1 MTWLIYRKYHIT
13 FFVNTKEILRIIPPT
28 TYPVG
33 LGGCYAEQT
42 NLDCCVHDVTIFDQS
57 DTYESV
63 IEKDNKFIKIHH
75 CALTENRV
83 EILIQLQHMQILS
96 DEQWELKMFLAKIR
110 EKHELILNAFMKS
123 SIIESQICLTKAKNG
138 LDNLDPFVS
147 SWIKSAGYFLVDAI
161 LSLNN
166 YRPSPSHMLGI
177 LRNLKS
183 NKINE
188 TLSVVLD
195 TLGLERAT
203 PSLLQR
209 MSKSA
214 AGLSDLV
221 EKNNNS
227 KIIQHKINCFVD
239 KSLFS
244 DCYFYIGYVNRNN
257 FYRIKNSLDNFPEII
272 HIMKTGFDLEYDSS
286 TFETDI
292 QSLNE
297 VAQILLKSTHD

>member
-1 MTWLIYRKYHIT
+1 MKADA
-13 FFVNTKEILRIIPPT
+13 ILRIIPST

-33 LGGCYAEQT
+33 LGGCHAEQT
-42 NLDCCVHDVTIFDQS
+42 NLDCCVHDITIFDQS
-57 DTYESV
+57 DIPESV
-63 IEKDNKFIKIHH
+63 IEKDSQFFKIHH
-75 CALTENRV
+75 CTLTENRV
-83 EILIQLQHMQILS
+83 EILIQLHHMQILY

-110 EKHELILNAFMKS
+110 EKHESILKAFTKS
-123 SIIESQICLTKAKNG
+123 SIIESQICLTKAKNV
-138 LDNLDPFVS
+138 LDKSDPFVS

-183 NKINE
+183 NQINE
-188 TLSVVLD
+188 MLPIVLD
-195 TLGLERAT
+195 SLGLERAT
-203 PSLLQR
+203 PSLLRR
-209 MSKSA
+209 MSKSTV
-214 AGLSDLV
+214 GLSDLV

-227 KIIQHKINCFVD
+227 KIIQHKINCFLD

-257 FYRIKNSLDNFPEII
+257 FYRIKNSLDKFPEII
-272 HIMKTGFDLEYDSS
+272 HILKTGFDLEYDSS
-286 TFETDI
+286 AFETDI
-292 QSLNE
+292 QSLHE

>member
-1 MTWLIYRKYHIT
+1 MKAE
-13 FFVNTKEILRIIPPT
+13 EILRIIPPT

-33 LGGCYAEQT
+33 LGGCHAEQT
-42 NLDCCVHDVTIFDQS
+42 NLDCCVHDITIFDQS
-57 DTYESV
+57 DIPESV
-63 IEKDNKFIKIHH
+63 IEKDSQFFKIHH
-75 CALTENRV
+75 CTLTENRV
-83 EILIQLQHMQILS
+83 EILIQLHHMQILH

-110 EKHELILNAFMKS
+110 EKHESILKAFTKS
-123 SIIESQICLTKAKNG
+123 SIIESQICLTKAKNV
-138 LDNLDPFVS
+138 LDKSDPFVS

-183 NKINE
+183 NQINE
-188 TLSVVLD
+188 MLPIVLD
-195 TLGLERAT
+195 SLGLERAT
-203 PSLLQR
+203 PSLLRR
-209 MSKSA
+209 MSKSTV
-214 AGLSDLV
+214 GLSDLV

-227 KIIQHKINCFVD
+227 KIIQHKINCFLD

-257 FYRIKNSLDNFPEII
+257 FYRIKNSLDKFPEII
-272 HIMKTGFDLEYDSS
+272 HILKTGFDLEYDSS
-286 TFETDI
+286 AFETDI
-292 QSLNE
+292 QSLHE

>member
-1 MTWLIYRKYHIT
+1 MKAE
-13 FFVNTKEILRIIPPT
+13 EILRIIPPT

-33 LGGCYAEQT
+33 LGGCHAEQT
-42 NLDCCVHDVTIFDQS
+42 NLDCCVHDITIFDQS
-57 DTYESV
+57 DIPESV
-63 IEKDNKFIKIHH
+63 IEKDSQFFKIHH

-83 EILIQLQHMQILS
+83 EILIQLHHMQILY

-110 EKHELILNAFMKS
+110 EKHESILKAFTKS
-123 SIIESQICLTKAKNG
+123 SIIESQICLTKAKNV
-138 LDNLDPFVS
+138 LDKSDPFVS

-166 YRPSPSHMLGI
+166 YRPSPSHMLDI

-183 NKINE
+183 NQINE
-188 TLSVVLD
+188 MLPIVLD
-195 TLGLERAT
+195 SLGLERAT
-203 PSLLQR
+203 PSLLRR
-209 MSKSA
+209 MSKSTV
-214 AGLSDLV
+214 GLSDLV

-227 KIIQHKINCFVD
+227 KIIQHKINCFLD

-257 FYRIKNSLDNFPEII
+257 FYRIKNSLDKFPEII
-272 HIMKTGFDLEYDSS
+272 HILKTGFDLENDSS
-286 TFETDI
+286 AFETDI
-292 QSLNE
+292 QSLHE

>member
-1 MTWLIYRKYHIT
+1 MKAE
-13 FFVNTKEILRIIPPT
+13 EILRIIPPT

-33 LGGCYAEQT
+33 LGGCHAEQT
-42 NLDCCVHDVTIFDQS
+42 NLDCCVHDITIFDQS
-57 DTYESV
+57 DIPESV
-63 IEKDNKFIKIHH
+63 IEKDSQFFKIHH

-83 EILIQLQHMQILS
+83 EILIQLHHMQILH

-110 EKHELILNAFMKS
+110 EKHESILKAFTKS
-123 SIIESQICLTKAKNG
+123 SIIESQICLTKAKNV
-138 LDNLDPFVS
+138 LDKSDPFVS

-183 NKINE
+183 NQINE
-188 TLSVVLD
+188 MLPIVLD
-195 TLGLERAT
+195 SLGLERAT
-203 PSLLQR
+203 PSLLRR
-209 MSKSA
+209 MSKSTV
-214 AGLSDLV
+214 GLSDLV

-227 KIIQHKINCFVD
+227 KIIQHKINCFLD

-257 FYRIKNSLDNFPEII
+257 FYRIKNSLDKFPEII
-272 HIMKTGFDLEYDSS
+272 HILKTGFDLEYDSS
-286 TFETDI
+286 AFETDI
-292 QSLNE
+292 QSLHD

>member
-1 MTWLIYRKYHIT
+1 MKAE
-13 FFVNTKEILRIIPPT
+13 EILRIIPPT

-33 LGGCYAEQT
+33 LGGCHAEQT
-42 NLDCCVHDVTIFDQS
+42 NLDCCVHDITIFDQS
-57 DTYESV
+57 GIPESV
-63 IEKDNKFIKIHH
+63 IEKDSQFFKIHH

-83 EILIQLQHMQILS
+83 EILIQLHHMQILY

-110 EKHELILNAFMKS
+110 EKHESILKAFTKS
-123 SIIESQICLTKAKNG
+123 SIIESQICLTKAKNV
-138 LDNLDPFVS
+138 LDKSDPFVS

-183 NKINE
+183 NQINE
-188 TLSVVLD
+188 MLPIVLD
-195 TLGLERAT
+195 SLGLERST
-203 PSLLQR
+203 PSLLRR
-209 MSKSA
+209 MSKSTV
-214 AGLSDLV
+214 GLSDLV

-227 KIIQHKINCFVD
+227 KIIEHKINCFLD

-257 FYRIKNSLDNFPEII
+257 FYRIKNSLDKFPEII
-272 HIMKTGFDLEYDSS
+272 HILKTGFDLEYDSS
-286 TFETDI
+286 AFETDI
-292 QSLNE
+292 QSLHE

>member
-1 MTWLIYRKYHIT
+1 MKAE
-13 FFVNTKEILRIIPPT
+13 EILRIIPPT

-33 LGGCYAEQT
+33 LGGCHAEQT
-42 NLDCCVHDVTIFDQS
+42 NLDCCVHDITIFDQS
-57 DTYESV
+57 DIPESV
-63 IEKDNKFIKIHH
+63 IEKDSQFFKIHH
-75 CALTENRV
+75 CTLTENRV
-83 EILIQLQHMQILS
+83 EILIQLHHMQILY

-110 EKHELILNAFMKS
+110 EKHESILKAFTKS
-123 SIIESQICLTKAKNG
+123 SIIESQICLTKAKNV
-138 LDNLDPFVS
+138 LDKSDPFVS

-183 NKINE
+183 NQINE
-188 TLSVVLD
+188 TLPIVLD
-195 TLGLERAT
+195 SLGLERST
-203 PSLLQR
+203 PSLLRR
-209 MSKSA
+209 MSKSTV
-214 AGLSDLV
+214 GLSDLV

-227 KIIQHKINCFVD
+227 KIIQHKINCFLD

-257 FYRIKNSLDNFPEII
+257 FYRIKNSLDKFPEII
-272 HIMKTGFDLEYDSS
+272 HILKTGFDLEYDSS
-286 TFETDI
+286 AFETDI
-292 QSLNE
+292 QSLHE